1 MISKKSNADF
11 TELVQIFSS
20 SKLSCGNI
28 SLIIIG
34 EINQSKYFKESLIK
48 SLENVNIILTTNL
61 LEAMKFSEQ
70 QILLVSNSIEKKESI
85 LKIQKN

>member
-1 MISKKSNADF
+1 M
-11 TELVQIFSS
+11 
-20 SKLSCGNI
+20 
-28 SLIIIG
+28 IIIG
-34 EINQSKYFKESLIK
+34 EINQSKLEIFKESLIK

-85 LKIQKN
+85 LKIQKKLELQSKNVLGWILID